1 MLSEKENENEE
12 QNEQIEEDKKLRG
25 KKIIKQI
32 PKEEKEKE
40 KEVDDA
46 FNMFRNYLQDQGPM
60 TVLSLARQFK
70 IIDENGNKI
79 IDFNMMNLWLKY

>member
-1 MLSEKENENEE
+1 MEDEEDENFELDEE
-12 QNEQIEEDKKLRG
+12 IEEDKKLRG

-46 FNMFRNYLQDQGPM
+46 FNML
-60 TVLSLARQFK
+60 
-70 IIDENGNKI
+70 
-79 IDFNMMNLWLKY
+79 